1 MAQSISNKVKAFQ
14 RELARYYEA
23 TDYQDL
29 LEVDTTI
36 IGWGGN
42 VSYTELKTVSYRT
55 EVERDGHKFEER
67 FRLRSPM
74 DVMDLEEQ
82 LKHDRRRLGKSWR
95 VWKSENPDQELEK
108 DDEE

>member
-36 IGWGGN
+36 IG
-42 VSYTELKTVSYRT
+42 
-55 EVERDGHKFEER
+55 
-67 FRLRSPM
+67 
-74 DVMDLEEQ
+74 
-82 LKHDRRRLGKSWR
+82 
-95 VWKSENPDQELEK
+95 
-108 DDEE
+108 